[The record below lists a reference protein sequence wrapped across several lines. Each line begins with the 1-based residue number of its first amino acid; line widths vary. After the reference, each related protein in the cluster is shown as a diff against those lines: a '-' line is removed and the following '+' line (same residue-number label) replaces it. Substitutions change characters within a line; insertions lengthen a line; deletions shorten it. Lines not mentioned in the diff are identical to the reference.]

1 MTRIRVKGF
10 KIFADRHG
18 AMRCYHRTTGEKI
31 DLKKAP
37 LGSAAFFSEVARIG
51 KSAETAAAPKA
62 GTLGSLIVA
71 YRAHAAFTDL
81 APQTRADYQKV
92 LDYLKDID
100 GTDLERFTRPFVV
113 KVRDRAAERKGRR
126 FGNYVKAVLSLMFA
140 WGSER
145 GHLPANTATGIKDL
159 RKKKGEP
166 DANRPWSDAE
176 REAVLAAAPPH
187 ILTPVALMMFTGLG
201 PKEALGLPREAFR
214 DGELSTSRAKTG
226 EPVFWPAPLPLTMIL
241 AAAPEHTAPTL
252 CANSEGKPWTL
263 SGFRASWRPI
273 RLKLEKA
280 GRVQPGLTL
289 YGLRHTLA
297 VVLREIGHDERA
309 IADALGQRTIEMA
322 RHYAKGADL
331 APKMRALVASLDAEF
346 ARRSAGGR
354 QTQRPETSNP
364 PEGGLGQTSKI
375 KKLGGSEGGI

>member
-18 AMRCYHRTTGEKI
+18 VMRCYHRATNEKI
-31 DLKKAP
+31 DLKAAP
-37 LGSAAFFSEVARIG
+37 LGSAAFFAEVARIG
-51 KSAETAAAPKA
+51 QSAEVAAAPKA
-62 GTLGSLIVA
+62 GTLGSLVAA

-81 APQTRADYQKV
+81 APQTKADYQKV

-100 GTDLERFTRPFVV
+100 GTALDRFTRPFVV

-126 FGNYVKAVLSLMFA
+126 FGNYVKAVLSLLFA

-201 PKEALGLPREAFR
+201 PKDALGLQREAYR
-214 DGELSTSRAKTG
+214 DGELSTSRSKTG
-226 EPVFWPAPLPLTMIL
+226 EPVFWPAPLPLAMIL
-241 AAAPEHTAPTL
+241 AAAPEHKAPTL

-273 RLKLEKA
+273 RLRLEEA
-280 GRVQPGLTL
+280 GKVQPGLTL

-331 APKMRALVASLDAEF
+331 APKMRALVATLDAEF
-346 ARRSAGGR
+346 ARRSESKR
-354 QTQRPETSNP
+354 QTDAGKVSNRDVAQP
-364 PEGGLGQTSKI
+364 VDANDNKELN
-375 KKLGGSEGGI
+375 GSEGGI